1 MALLKVDITGAD
13 RFFTN
18 ADKLIKFT
26 IYQADGVTPQ
36 NITGWALSWML
47 KRRLTDPD
55 ANALVTKTTGAG
67 SITLTTPLTGNCELI
82 VTDEN
87 TAAVE
92 AGFYVHELKRTD
104 AGAETPLCEGKARLR
119 QSLHLT

>member
-1 MALLKVDITGAD
+1 MALKFDITEAD

-18 ADKLIKFT
+18 ADKVFTFAIK
-26 IYQADGVTPQ
+26 QADQTTAQ

-47 KRRLTDPD
+47 KRRATDVD
-55 ANALVTKTTGAG
+55 ASALIVKTTAAG
-67 SITLTTPLTGNCELI
+67 ITITDGPNGICTFT

-87 TAAVE
+87 TAAVR

-104 AGAETPLCEGKARLR
+104 TGAETPLCEGTVVLR
-119 QSLHLT
+119 QSAHIT

>member
-1 MALLKVDITGAD
+1 MALKFDITEAD

-18 ADKLIKFT
+18 ADKTFTFAIK
-26 IYQADGVTPQ
+26 QADETTAQ

-47 KRRLTDPD
+47 KRRDTDAD
-55 ANALVTKTTGAG
+55 ASALIVKTTGG
-67 SITLTTPLTGNCELI
+67 GGITITDGPNGVCEFT

-87 TAAVE
+87 TAAVR

-104 AGAETPLCEGKARLR
+104 AGAETPLCEGTVVLR
-119 QSLHLT
+119 QSKHIS